1 MRGQFCSKGP
11 VLYGSGNNAMGT
23 GPTTR
28 AVEYSMNKRFS
39 ALLALSLALQNG
51 LSAAPPKETI
61 PAPALHWTQ
70 FPVRVYV
77 EAPGGA
83 RDQRV
88 MIVLAGLDEWVDAS
102 HEKICYTRTYDPKAA
117 DITVRFVAAKFL
129 SASVPVI
136 GETEVKW
143 SGSTLRKASIR
154 LAEGA
159 GTLEDLQA
167 TAAHEFGHALGI
179 QQHSSDQSDL
189 MFPVEVLHD
198 SPIGDPM
205 PEEAPY
211 VTAHDLSLLA
221 AGYPQLL
228 RR

>member
-1 MRGQFCSKGP
+1 
-11 VLYGSGNNAMGT
+11 
-23 GPTTR
+23 
-28 AVEYSMNKRFS
+28 MNKRVA
-39 ALLALSLALQNG
+39 ALLPLALFCFHGNP
-51 LSAAPPKETI
+51 LLAKPKE
-61 PAPALHWTQ
+61 PARALVPALHWAQ

-83 RDQRV
+83 RDQRAL
-88 MIVLAGLDEWVDAS
+88 IVLAGLDEWVDAS
-102 HEKICYTRTYDPKAA
+102 HEKVCYIRTLDPKAA
-117 DITVRFVAAKFL
+117 DITVRFVAARFL
-129 SASVPVI
+129 SADAPVI
-136 GETEVKW
+136 GETEVSW
-143 SGSTLRKASIR
+143 SGSTLKKAAIR

-198 SPIGDPM
+198 SHIGDPL
-205 PEEAPY
+205 PEETPS
-211 VTAHDLSLLA
+211 VTAQDLRLLA

-228 RR
+228 RE

>member
-1 MRGQFCSKGP
+1 MD
-11 VLYGSGNNAMGT
+11 
-23 GPTTR
+23 
-28 AVEYSMNKRFS
+28 KRLL
-39 ALLALSLALQNG
+39 ALLALPLALQNSPA
-51 LSAAPPKETI
+51 LAQPKE
-61 PAPALHWTQ
+61 PARASAPALHWAQ

-77 EAPGGA
+77 EANGE
-83 RDQRV
+83 RDQKAL
-88 MIVLAGLDEWVDAS
+88 IVLAGLDEWVDAS
-102 HEKICYTRTYDPKAA
+102 HEKICYIRTRDPKVA
-117 DITVRFVAAKFL
+117 DITVRFVAGRFL
-129 SASVPVI
+129 SADAPVI
-136 GETEVKW
+136 GETEVDW
-143 SGSTLRKASIR
+143 SGSTMRKATIR

-179 QQHSSDQSDL
+179 QQHSSDQCDL

-198 SPIGDPM
+198 SQIGDPL